1 MCTYES
7 VSLYSYIYLYI
18 YMYICI
24 YEHVCVFMY
33 FTDSK
38 AAMIKDIEID
48 LENKRYTLQICQ
60 EKLAES
66 SYMKVTMEVENLE
79 SQLVELEEVLHTY

>member
-1 MCTYES
+1 VYIRIYL
-7 VSLYSYIYLYI
+7 SLFIYIY
-18 YMYICI
+18 ICM
-24 YEHVCVFMY
+24 YEHVYVFMY
-33 FTDSK
+33 ITDSK

-79 SQLVELEEVLHTY
+79 SQLVELEKVLYTY